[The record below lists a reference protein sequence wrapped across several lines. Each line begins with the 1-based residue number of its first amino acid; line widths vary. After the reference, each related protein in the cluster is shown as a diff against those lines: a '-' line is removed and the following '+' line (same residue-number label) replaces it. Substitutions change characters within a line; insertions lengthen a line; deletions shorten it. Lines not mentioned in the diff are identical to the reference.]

1 MRYTYWLSRLIGTGK
16 IMQRMF
22 RTTFQI
28 CRPRSPNSDSSDA
41 ENRLDLGFRYASD
54 PRLTGRV
61 PD

>member
-1 MRYTYWLSRLIGTGK
+1 
-16 IMQRMF
+16 MQRMF

-28 CRPRSPNSDSSDA
+28 CRPCSPNSGSSDA
-41 ENRLDLGFRYASD
+41 ENRHDLGFRYASD